1 MVKILRNV
9 VWLALVLALALNVS
23 ISRASAQ
30 AVTSPDPH
38 QLPQQFLQKAVPRT
52 FHHAGLAKNGGT
64 TKNGPTTFASTASVA
79 GIDSVANWTGQFT
92 AAGFDDN
99 NNPQSVWPY
108 AMVGAPPESG
118 VTTTIAAP
126 IVPVTVRL
134 LDQNGHVARASNGT
148 RLILRAGSTLAQAVV
163 NSPIF
168 QPFVYTSGIGQY
180 NDQMQRAEFWNR
192 THHGTNNWH
201 TLLSPSVKRGRTMDI
216 PYGFWFFGLH
226 SDGSIA
232 YFLVDVN
239 TFSGLLF
246 PPTYPVDNTT
256 VIGAAELAGDITTH
270 DMSTFLVNNVY
281 LYDGTPDQCCIL
293 GFHSGDIEPGIPSN
307 GNLLRFY
314 VMNFSSWISP
324 GRFGNGFADVAALS
338 HELAETFNDPFIN
351 NLTPWWLSV
360 SPVTGAGQCQNFLEV
375 GDVVEVLTA
384 LPLFAVP
391 MNGRTYHLQNEALL
405 PWFEF
410 KSPSPAHLAAYS
422 FPDEDTLLSL
432 SPGPLHAGC
441 MP

>member
-1 MVKILRNV
+1 MVKILGNV
-9 VWLALVLALALNVS
+9 VWLALLLALALNVS
-23 ISRASAQ
+23 ISYASAQ
-30 AVTSPDPH
+30 AASSADPH
-38 QLPQQFLQKAVPRT
+38 QLPRQFLQNAVPRT
-52 FHHAGLAKNGGT
+52 FHARLAKNGGT

-92 AAGFDDN
+92 AAGFDGN

-108 AMVGAPPESG
+108 AMVGTAPESG
-118 VTTTIAAP
+118 VTTTISAP

-134 LDQNGHVARASNGT
+134 LDKDGHVARTANGT
-148 RLILRAGSTLAQAVV
+148 RLILRSRSTLAQAVV

-192 THHGTNNWH
+192 THHGTNHWH
-201 TLLSPSVKRGRTMDI
+201 TLLSPSVKTGRTMDI
-216 PYGFWFFGLH
+216 PYGFWYYGLND
-226 SDGSIA
+226 DGSIA
-232 YFLVDVN
+232 HFLVDAN
-239 TFSGLLF
+239 TFVGLLF

-270 DMSTFLVNNVY
+270 DISTFLVNNVY

-293 GFHSGDIEPGIPSN
+293 GFHSADLEPGIPSN
-307 GNLLRFY
+307 GNLLRLY
-314 VMNFSSWISP
+314 IMNFSSWVSP
-324 GRFGNGFADVAALS
+324 GLFRSGAADVTPLS
-338 HELAETFNDPFIN
+338 HELAETFNDPFGN

-360 SPVTGAGQCQNFLEV
+360 DRLTGSGQCQNVMEV

-384 LPLFAVP
+384 LPIFAVP
-391 MNGRTYHLQNEALL
+391 MNGRTYHVQNEALL

-410 KSPSPAHLAAYS
+410 QSPSSAHLAAYS

-441 MP
+441 TP